1 MSFVPWLDFWRG
13 FWQWPE
19 QPSACKPQ
27 CNLDDLTEA
36 LSTYL
41 DSAREVA
48 AGAAKNVEDA
58 EKLLQALH
66 ALAERKKR
74 AAECN

>member
-1 MSFVPWLDFWRG
+1 MGPWFRFWLS

-19 QPSACKPQ
+19 PSSTCKPQ

-36 LSTYL
+36 LTTYL

-58 EKLLQALH
+58 EKLLKALR